1 MTSPPP
7 ARTSRLTAE
16 RLLELGPVLVVVA
29 ATILCAWIFSHVFAG
44 EINGDDNTFHLA
56 EAARLRDCLIHHD
69 WDFWNPN
76 ANLGY
81 ASGYYYQLIPQLV
94 PALGSAVL
102 GGSILFW
109 FQLGVFVPLVL
120 IPAATYRAMRVLGAT
135 PWQSAAA
142 AVLTPLIVSTSK
154 WGFGADGTFV
164 VGLYTQTWASVAF
177 PLALAYGARWI
188 DERRGLGAAAF
199 WGIFVGLCHPF
210 AGVAVG
216 VALAAG
222 EVGRAVIRGGRAL
235 AASKIGRAVKR
246 GLHTVSEVVA
256 ASMIGRAVGRGLRAF
271 GLTAP
276 AAEVTLPAPDDDG
289 PRPLGAFGRLC
300 LLGALLLAGSASA
313 WLPVLVDYV
322 GFGGFPHRVGGED
335 GLGFAGLLHY
345 VSRGDLLDAHRIPVV
360 TYALPVIA
368 VMVRAKWLPRLWSG
382 AIAFALFLAVG
393 PHLKTQD
400 DLFPAIRFLGWL
412 QVVLGMIAGA
422 GAVALVREG
431 WRAAG
436 GHRYEIAL
444 RGVLGAAAGAAAG
457 VVIAFGAGAQHGR
470 IAVASDF
477 TGVYRAELG
486 RVIDA
491 MADADQGRKQALAGA
506 TSHFANQLPY
516 VYARRDAMLQMGG
529 AGLQA
534 SPNYVYLWEQ
544 QDAARSAWIY
554 DAPLVLYKID
564 QATKIKGGEVVM
576 KTPHYGL
583 KKFPAPGLVS
593 PVQVVGTLPPGRK
606 AARARA
612 RVWLHSERPMKNQV
626 LAYDG
631 SGGEGP
637 APQGIVIAYSRQPSP
652 GDEPDITAEV
662 EASAPTTFEVL
673 ESWHPRWHAFVDG
686 KPAAVRRVTP
696 DVLAVDVGPGRHHL
710 AFRFDRPWWAWAL
723 WLLWPGAALLGWAI
737 TRYWITARTPAAPA

>member
-1 MTSPPP
+1 VTSPPT
-7 ARTSRLTAE
+7 RTSRLTAE
-16 RLLELGPVLVVVA
+16 RLLELGPVLVVIA

-81 ASGYYYQLIPQLV
+81 ASGYYYQLVPQLV

-109 FQLGVFVPLVL
+109 FQLGVFLPLVL
-120 IPAATYRAMRVLGAT
+120 TPAAAYRAMRVLGAT
-135 PWQSAAA
+135 PWESAAS
-142 AVLTPLIVSTSK
+142 AVLIPLVISTSK
-154 WGFGADGTFV
+154 WGFGADGNFT
-164 VGLYTQTWASVAF
+164 VGLYTQTWAMAAF
-177 PLALAYGARWI
+177 PLALAHGARWI
-188 DERRGLGAAAF
+188 DEGRGLGAATA
-199 WGIFVGLCHPF
+199 WGLFVGLCHPV

-222 EVGRAVIRGGRAL
+222 EIGRVGMRTGRAAL
-235 AASKIGRAVKR
+235 H
-246 GLHTVSEVVA
+246 GLGVLAPPSDQP
-256 ASMIGRAVGRGLRAF
+256 IP
-271 GLTAP
+271 P
-276 AAEVTLPAPDDDG
+276 AAAITRARSLRPF
-289 PRPLGAFGRLC
+289 PRLFV
-300 LLGALLLAGSASA
+300 LGALLLVGSASA
-313 WLPVLVDYV
+313 WLPVLADYV
-322 GFGGFPHRVGGED
+322 GFGGFPHRVAGED
-335 GLGFAGLLHY
+335 GLGFAGLVHF
-345 VSRGDLLDAHRIPVV
+345 VGSGHLLDAHRIPIV

-368 VMVRAKWLPRLWSG
+368 VMVRAKWLPRMWSA
-382 AIAFALFLAVG
+382 AIAYALFLALG
-393 PHLKTQD
+393 PHLRTQD
-400 DLFPAIRFLGWL
+400 DLFPAIRFLGSL

-422 GAVALVREG
+422 GAVALVTEG

-436 GHRYEIAL
+436 GHRFELHL
-444 RGVLGAAAGAAAG
+444 RGAIGAVAGAAAG
-457 VVIAFGAGAQHGR
+457 VVIAFGAGSQHGR
-470 IAVASDF
+470 VAVASDF
-477 TGVYRAELG
+477 TGVHRAELG

-491 MADADQGRKQALAGA
+491 MADLDQGRKQALAGA
-506 TSHFANQLPY
+506 TSHYANQLPY

-554 DAPLVLYKID
+554 DAPLALYGLD

-583 KKFPAPGLVS
+583 KQFPAPGLVS

-612 RVWLHSERPMKNQV
+612 RVWLHGERPMNNQV

-631 SGGEGP
+631 FGGEGP

-662 EASAPTTFEVL
+662 EASAPTTFEVH

-723 WLLWPGAALLGWAI
+723 WFLWPGAVLLGWAFG
-737 TRYWITARTPAAPA
+737 RYLGRARRATAPTPAAPA